1 MERLNIR
8 KLFTCTGE
16 LNGLARNGLNA
27 QRRAAPCVA
36 VKLCYYN
43 AGKLQL
49 FIEGLCNVHRV
60 LTGHRVYSQQYFRRL
75 NRIPY
80 CGDLV
85 HHAFVY
91 MQPTRGIDYNKIL
104 QLPACFL
111 DAKLCR
117 LHRVRLSALKHR
129 NPYLGAND
137 LQLVYCRG
145 AIYIARHKHGRLA
158 VLLGKITCKLA
169 RHCGFTRALKARK
182 QNNAGA
188 F

>member
-16 LNGLARNGLNA
+16 LDGLARNGLNA

-36 VKLCYYN
+36 VKLGHYN
-43 AGKLQL
+43 ARKFQL
-49 FIEGLCNVHRV
+49 FIEGLCNVHRI

-75 NRIPY
+75 DCIPY
-80 CGDLV
+80 RGNLV

-91 MQPTRGIDYNKIL
+91 MQPARGIDYNKIL

-117 LHRVRLSALKHR
+117 LHRVRLPAFKYG
-129 NPYLGAND
+129 NAYLAAHY
-137 LQLVYCRG
+137 L
-145 AIYIARHKHGRLA
+145 
-158 VLLGKITCKLA
+158 
-169 RHCGFTRALKARK
+169 
-182 QNNAGA
+182 
-188 F
+188 

>member
-1 MERLNIR
+1 
-8 KLFTCTGE
+8 
-16 LNGLARNGLNA
+16 
-27 QRRAAPCVA
+27 
-36 VKLCYYN
+36 
-43 AGKLQL
+43 
-49 FIEGLCNVHRV
+49 
-60 LTGHRVYSQQYFRRL
+60 
-75 NRIPY
+75 
-80 CGDLV
+80 
-85 HHAFVY
+85 

-158 VLLGKITCKLA
+158 VLLGKITCKFA
-169 RHCGFTRALKARK
+169 RHSGLTRALKTRK
-182 QNNAGA
+182 QYHAGA
-188 F
+188 FGTELYFGTRSAHKRGKLFIYYFYHLLGRCKAFQHL